1 MMCQVLEQEQAR
13 APHPALRRHLQHRGL
28 VRPLP
33 GDDHDDYNDAN
44 ARVDD
49 NAHDDDDDDV
59 DDVDDHDDSDYNDDD
74 DYYNDDNFNVDI
86 LTR

>member
-33 GDDHDDYNDAN
+33 GDDDD
-44 ARVDD
+44 
-49 NAHDDDDDDV
+49 
-59 DDVDDHDDSDYNDDD
+59 DYNDDD
-74 DYYNDDNFNVDI
+74 DDDDDDWFVSY
-86 LTR
+86 

>member
-33 GDDHDDYNDAN
+33 GDDHDDYNDN
-44 ARVDD
+44 
-49 NAHDDDDDDV
+49 
-59 DDVDDHDDSDYNDDD
+59 
-74 DYYNDDNFNVDI
+74 NDDNYNVDADRI
-86 LTR
+86 VFY

>member
-33 GDDHDDYNDAN
+33 GDDHDD
-44 ARVDD
+44 
-49 NAHDDDDDDV
+49 
-59 DDVDDHDDSDYNDDD
+59 DYNDDN
-74 DYYNDDNFNVDI
+74 YNVDADWI
-86 LTR
+86 VFY

>member
-33 GDDHDDYNDAN
+33 GDD
-44 ARVDD
+44 
-49 NAHDDDDDDV
+49 
-59 DDVDDHDDSDYNDDD
+59 DYNDDN
-74 DYYNDDNFNVDI
+74 YNVDYDWV
-86 LTR
+86 LYY

>member
-33 GDDHDDYNDAN
+33 GDDHDDYND
-44 ARVDD
+44 D
-49 NAHDDDDDDV
+49 NDDDDDDDWFV
-59 DDVDDHDDSDYNDDD
+59 SY
-74 DYYNDDNFNVDI
+74 
-86 LTR
+86 

>member
-33 GDDHDDYNDAN
+33 GDDQE
-44 ARVDD
+44 
-49 NAHDDDDDDV
+49 
-59 DDVDDHDDSDYNDDD
+59 DYNDDD
-74 DYYNDDNFNVDI
+74 DDDWLVVCLLLDEQEHEQEV
-86 LTR
+86 LC

>member
-33 GDDHDDYNDAN
+33 GDD
-44 ARVDD
+44 
-49 NAHDDDDDDV
+49 
-59 DDVDDHDDSDYNDDD
+59 DYNDD
-74 DYYNDDNFNVDI
+74 NDDNYNVDADWI
-86 LTR
+86 VFY